1 MRTRHFIKSLAI
13 FLTVVL
19 IAPSAFLV
27 APQRA
32 QALFGI
38 GDIVFDPTNWIQE
51 TITAVQS
58 TLSGIADPISAAAN
72 VAMKINELYL
82 QPLAFILS
90 GNLLKMITAG
100 VIQFVIGKANGTGI
114 PQFVTDVNQSLQ
126 TVSDSRALAFLQQ
139 MGRNSNSPFAS
150 SISSSLRNDYLSKT
164 SLAGFWARN
173 MNTLARSSP
182 NVNAYLAGDWR
193 QGGVGAWFALTT
205 QIQNNPYTLY
215 QSSQAQLA
223 SQVGPG
229 AGGATGARLSELSWG
244 NGFGS
249 WCGATGTVPP
259 DAQRQVFDDG
269 STLVTDSTGGTTA
282 TNATG
287 INPGDPCTNADGSPG
302 IIKTPGSVIVA
313 TLNKALGSQQDSILR
328 MGNVGPQI
336 TSILR
341 DVGTIMSTVNF
352 ATQILGNASLGTATG
367 GLLGADRT
375 SASNPTS
382 RLAQFAPTTP
392 SGAFNP
398 NASYL
403 GTSNSAVYRDAA
415 SSPEVSSD
423 VNVRVIQYESSW
435 NTIKASANTAS
446 TSVRA
451 LIDFCTTS
459 ANTATNNPDFVSASR
474 AQAVSA
480 QTALTT
486 QVAPVL
492 TQANTA
498 FTTVASARAEVARV
512 QAELSSNTAG
522 TATSNTVADLPAL
535 QTMHPTME
543 DVARAMQDAQ
553 SIGQATA
560 DPAESLTVSG
570 GSLVDRMNLLGANA
584 DALKASVCTPNA
596 NAGSSD

>member
-1 MRTRHFIKSLAI
+1 MRNNTFSKALAI
-13 FLTVVL
+13 LITVTL
-19 IAPSAFLV
+19 IAPSAFLLV
-27 APQRA
+27 PQRA
-32 QALFGI
+32 NAFFG
-38 GDIVFDPTNWIQE
+38 IVFDPTNWAQN
-51 TITAVQS
+51 TITAIQS

-72 VAMKINELYL
+72 VAMKINEYYL

-114 PQFVTDVNQSLQ
+114 PQFVTDVQQSLQ

-150 SISSSLRNDYLSKT
+150 SISSSLRDDYLSKT

-215 QSSQAQLA
+215 QSSQSQLA
-223 SQVGPG
+223 SVVGPG

-244 NGFGS
+244 QGFGS
-249 WCGATGTVPP
+249 WCGAVL
-259 DAQRQVFDDG
+259 G
-269 STLVTDSTGGTTA
+269 STTASNDGTEMEGENGVA
-282 TNATG
+282 
-287 INPGDPCTNADGSPG
+287 PGDPCTDSNGNPG
-302 IIKTPGSVIVA
+302 VIRTPGSVIVA
-313 TLNKALGSQQDSILR
+313 TLNKALGSQQDSVLR

-367 GLLGADRT
+367 GLLGSDRT
-375 SASNPTS
+375 SSSNQS
-382 RLAQFAPTTP
+382 SLLSQFSPTTS

-403 GTSNSAVYRDAA
+403 GASNAGVYQDAA
-415 SSPEVSSD
+415 SSPEVSRD
-423 VNVRVIQYESSW
+423 VNVRIIQYESAW
-435 NTIKASANTAS
+435 NTIKTSAETAS
-446 TSVRA
+446 TSVRS
-451 LIDFCTTS
+451 LIDFCTTA
-459 ANTATNNPDFVSASR
+459 ANTATDNPDFVSASR
-474 AQAVSA
+474 TQAVSA

-492 TQANTA
+492 NQANTA
-498 FTTVASARAEVARV
+498 FTTVASARAEIERI

-522 TATSNTVADLPAL
+522 TATSNTVADIPSL
-535 QTMHPTME
+535 QTMRPTME
-543 DVARAMQDAQ
+543 EVANAMQNAQ
-553 SIGQATA
+553 IFGQATA
-560 DPAESLTVSG
+560 NPEGSLAVSGNSLADKMNLIGANAESLKT
-570 GSLVDRMNLLGANA
+570 
-584 DALKASVCTPNA
+584 SVCTPA
-596 NAGSSD
+596 NSGGSD

>member
-1 MRTRHFIKSLAI
+1 MKILAI
-13 FLTVVL
+13 ILTIVL
-19 IAPSAFLV
+19 IAPSALLV
-27 APQRA
+27 APQNVHA
-32 QALFGI
+32 QFAVVEVGENL
-38 GDIVFDPTNWIQE
+38 VTNMITTIKN
-51 TITAVQS
+51 TITA
-58 TLSGIADPISAAAN
+58 IATPISAAAN

-150 SISSSLRNDYLSKT
+150 SISSSLREDYYSKT

-182 NVNAYLAGDWR
+182 NVNAYLAGDWS

-215 QSSQAQLA
+215 QSSQSQLA
-223 SQVGPG
+223 SLVGPG
-229 AGGATGARLSELSWG
+229 IGGATGARAAELAWG

-249 WCGATGTVPP
+249 WCGAVL
-259 DAQRQVFDDG
+259 G
-269 STLVTDSTGGTTA
+269 STTASNDGTEMEGENGVA
-282 TNATG
+282 
-287 INPGDPCTNADGSPG
+287 PGDPCTNADGTPG
-302 IIKTPGSVIVA
+302 VIRTPGSVIVA

-352 ATQILGNASLGTATG
+352 ATQILGDASLGTATG
-367 GLLGADRT
+367 GLLGADST

-403 GTSNSAVYRDAA
+403 GASNADVYRDAA
-415 SSPEVSSD
+415 SSPEASRD

-446 TSVRA
+446 TSVKA
-451 LIDFCTTS
+451 LIDFCTTA
-459 ANTATNNPDFVSASR
+459 ANTATNNPDFVSAGR

-480 QTALTT
+480 QTALTA

-498 FTTVASARAEVARV
+498 FTTVATARAEISRV

-522 TATSNTVADLPAL
+522 AATSNTVADIPAL
-535 QTMHPTME
+535 QTMRPTME

-560 DPAESLTVSG
+560 DPSGSLTVSG
-570 GSLVDRMNLLGANA
+570 GSIIDRMTLLGANA
-584 DALKASVCTPNA
+584 EALKESVCTSHSNS
-596 NAGSSD
+596 GSSD